1 MLCAFSS
8 ISGITIKIMKIESF
22 SIRSLII
29 VAGITAICL
38 IPFLT
43 KAFHIDDTLFLW
55 CAKQIQTNP
64 ADFYG
69 FTVNWYGVQQPMF
82 LVNQNPPLVSYYISG
97 VASLFGW
104 TETILHIA
112 FLIPAVCL
120 SIGMYFLA
128 RFLCPLPYLAALIA
142 VLSPVF
148 LVSSTN
154 VMTDSLFLAL
164 YVWSAVLW
172 LYGIEKDRSLYF
184 LCAGILISLAALTKY
199 FGMSL
204 IPLLFVYSLVAKRK
218 LGVWV
223 LFFIIPI
230 LILIGYEL
238 LTFLLYNNFLI
249 SNSAAYAIKVGGADK
264 ITLFITKTLRGL
276 SYTGGCM
283 IGILF
288 FTHLMWSRRELKIGI
303 ISLLLFITALF
314 GMESVRAILIQNVER
329 IRYETIILYALF
341 TFAGIQILLLAAV
354 DIVKNRNPESLLLF
368 LWVFGTF
375 LFASQVNWTVN
386 ARTILPMIPAV
397 GILVIR
403 RLNEK
408 IDFKNPSKAFVYT
421 WPLIPAA
428 IIALSVTWADVSL
441 ANCQRSAARRIHNE
455 FSGYPHTVWFQGHW
469 GFQYYMESHG
479 AKALDRNR
487 PAINEGD
494 VIIMPM
500 NNTNLMWLPQNQFH
514 LVGKRQLMPFRWIGT
529 MSKKNG
535 AGFYSDIYGPLPFS
549 VGNIEPEEYLI
560 FLSGNF
566 KNPAEAI
573 KHYGQKLKAGHF

>member
-1 MLCAFSS
+1 
-8 ISGITIKIMKIESF
+8 MKKESF

-29 VAGITAICL
+29 VVSITTIGL
-38 IPFLT
+38 VPFIT

-55 CAKQIQTNP
+55 CAKQIQANP
-64 ADFYG
+64 VDFYG

-82 LVNQNPPLVSYYISG
+82 LINQNPPLVSYFISG

-104 TETILHIA
+104 TETVLHIA
-112 FLIPAVCL
+112 FLIPGVCF

-142 VLSPVF
+142 VISPVF

-154 VMTDSLFLAL
+154 VMTDSLFLTL

-172 LYGIEKDRSLYF
+172 LYGMERDKSLYF
-184 LCAGILISLAALTKY
+184 LCACILISLSALTKY

-223 LFFIIPI
+223 LFLIIPL

-238 LTFLLYNNFLI
+238 LTFSLYNNFLI

-264 ITLFITKTLRGL
+264 IALFITKTFKGL
-276 SYTGGCM
+276 SYAGGCM
-283 IGILF
+283 VGILF
-288 FTHLMWSRRELKIGI
+288 FTHLMWSRRALKMGMLF
-303 ISLLLFITALF
+303 LLLFITALF
-314 GMESVRAILIQNVER
+314 GMESVRAILLPNVQN
-329 IRYETIILYALF
+329 IRYELIIQYALF
-341 TFAGIQILLLAAV
+341 TFAGIQILLLATV
-354 DIVKNRNPESLLLF
+354 DILKNRTPESLLLF

-397 GILVIR
+397 GILVMR

-408 IDFKNPSKAFVYT
+408 IDFKNPSKAFQYI

-428 IIALSVTWADVSL
+428 IIALSVTWADVSI
-441 ANCQRSAARRIHNE
+441 ANAQRSAARRIHDE
-455 FSGYPHTVWFQGHW
+455 FSGYPHTIWFQGHW
-469 GFQYYMESHG
+469 GFQYYMESYG
-479 AKALDRNR
+479 AKALDLNKS
-487 PAINEGD
+487 IVKKGD
-494 VIIMPM
+494 IIIIPI
-500 NNTNLMWLPQNQFH
+500 NNTNVMWLPENKYH
-514 LVGKRQLMPFRWIGT
+514 SVGKRQLRPCRWIGT
-529 MSKKNG
+529 MSRKNG
-535 AGFYSDIYGPLPFS
+535 AGFYADIYGPLPFS
-549 VGNIEPEEYLI
+549 IGDIEPEEY
-560 FLSGNF
+560 FLFLAGNF

-573 KHYGQKLKAGHF
+573 KDFGGQLKAGHF

>member
-1 MLCAFSS
+1 MCFFSN
-8 ISGITIKIMKIESF
+8 SGFTINIMKIESF
-22 SIRSLII
+22 STRSLII
-29 VAGITAICL
+29 VAGITTICL

-43 KAFHIDDTLFLW
+43 KAFHIDDTLFLR
-55 CAKQIQTNP
+55 CAKQIQANP

-69 FTVNWYGVQQPMF
+69 FTVNWYGEQQPMY
-82 LVNQNPPLVSYYISG
+82 LVNQNPPLVSYFIAG

-112 FLIPAVCL
+112 FLVPAVCL

-154 VMTDSLFLAL
+154 VMADGLFLTL

-172 LYGIEKDRSLYF
+172 LYGMEKDKSLYF

-204 IPLLFVYSLVAKRK
+204 IPLLFTYSLVKKRK
-218 LGVWV
+218 LGGWV

-238 LTFLLYNNFLI
+238 LTYLLYDNFLI

-264 ITLFITKTLRGL
+264 ITFFITKTFRGL

-283 IGILF
+283 AGILF
-288 FTHLMWSRRELKIGI
+288 FTHLMWSRRDLKIGI
-303 ISLLLFITALF
+303 ILLFFFITALF
-314 GMESVRAILIQNVER
+314 GMESVRAILLPSVQPIG
-329 IRYETIILYALF
+329 YETIILYALF

-354 DIVKNRNPESLLLF
+354 DILKYRTPESLLLF

-403 RLNEK
+403 RLNGR
-408 IDFKNPSKAFVYT
+408 IDFKNPYEAFRYT

-441 ANCQRSAARRIHNE
+441 ANCQRSAARRIHDD
-455 FSGYPHTVWFQGHW
+455 FSGYPHTIWFQGHW

-479 AKALDRNR
+479 AKALDFNK
-487 PAINEGD
+487 PVKKTGD
-494 VIIMPM
+494 IIIMPT
-500 NNTNLMWLPQNQFH
+500 NNTNLKWLPENQFH
-514 LVGKRQLMPFRWIGT
+514 FVGKRQLMPHRWIGT

-535 AGFYSDIYGPLPFS
+535 AGFYSDIDGPLPFS
-549 VGNIEPEEYLI
+549 VGNIEPERYLI

-573 KHYGQKLKAGHF
+573 KDFGEQLKAGHF